1 MILPTWFSVAAFLVA
16 AIAGGMA
23 CLLFVRRQVSSS
35 HRSLASLLGATTV
48 VNLANGVGLL
58 DQAHALFW
66 RETAL
71 VAELVQP
78 AALLYIGLAFLN
90 PAERGREPS
99 ALWRARIIGVVGLLL
114 AVFAMT
120 GQVFQ
125 WKTFE
130 MGQPAIALASW
141 GHVPYVFVV
150 IGMTLGLAQLEVV
163 LRASREP
170 VRHKLKF
177 VVIGLGGLAGY
188 QIYQASQKLLFPAWQ
203 AEHLLV
209 SSVATTMALG
219 LIAYGL
225 GRSRLRELRVNTYLS
240 QQALLGSVTFLK
252 IGRAHV

>member
-1 MILPTWFSVAAFLVA
+1 MILPTWFSLLAFFVA

-23 CLLFVRRQVSSS
+23 CLLFVKRQVSTS

-58 DQAHALFW
+58 DEAHALLW

-78 AALLYIGLAFLN
+78 AALLYVGLAFLN
-90 PAERGREPS
+90 PAERGRESS

-114 AVFAMT
+114 AVFAVT
-120 GQVFQ
+120 GQVLQ

-177 VVIGLGGLAGY
+177 VIGK
-188 QIYQASQKLLFPAWQ
+188 SRPAW
-203 AEHLLV
+203 
-209 SSVATTMALG
+209 SSASIG
-219 LIAYGL
+219 WSH
-225 GRSRLRELRVNTYLS
+225 RSRQRGQMPPRRACRMS
-240 QQALLGSVTFLK
+240 GSNPATSTLFHSRTPASISCTLT
-252 IGRAHV
+252 RSSST